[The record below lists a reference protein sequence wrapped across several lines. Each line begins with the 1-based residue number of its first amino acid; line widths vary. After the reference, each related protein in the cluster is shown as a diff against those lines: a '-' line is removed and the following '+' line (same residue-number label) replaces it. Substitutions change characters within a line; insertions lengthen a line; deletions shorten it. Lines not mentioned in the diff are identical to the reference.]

1 MNGNKDLALLL
12 VRIASA
18 LAFFYHGAAIRFG
31 AFGGP
36 GPAGFAG
43 FTHTSLT
50 VAYLVGLAQL
60 GGGVTML
67 TGILARVGAVCI
79 LIVMVGAIYLVH
91 LPHGFDIGKGGYEYA
106 LTQLLISLA
115 ILISGAGKYSLAP
128 AKIRNW

>member
-1 MNGNKDLALLL
+1 MNGNKDLALLI

-18 LAFFYHGAAIRFG
+18 LAFFYHGAAITFG

-43 FTHTSLT
+43 FTHTSLA

>member
-18 LAFFYHGAAIRFG
+18 LAFFYHGAAITFG

-43 FTHTSLT
+43 FTHSSLT

-79 LIVMVGAIYLVH
+79 LTVMVGAIYLVH

>member
-1 MNGNKDLALLL
+1 MNGNKDLALLI

-18 LAFFYHGAAIRFG
+18 LAFFYHGAAITFG
-31 AFGGP
+31 VFGGP

-91 LPHGFDIGKGGYEYA
+91 LPHGFDVGRGGYEYA
-106 LTQLLISLA
+106 LTQLA
-115 ILISGAGKYSLAP
+115 ILVSGAGKYSLAP
-128 AKIRNW
+128 EKLKNW

>member
-18 LAFFYHGAAIRFG
+18 LAFFYHGAAITFG